1 MGLNNRGTVKECNQL
16 PFLVTF
22 LNLALIYCHIPF
34 NHCGAPRYPVSD
46 DKNISN
52 FDAKRLEIF
61 FLPDAPSPQ
70 GGKRGWTWLS

>member
-34 NHCGAPRYPVSD
+34 KMQFEWFGPNETVEVIILCL
-46 DKNISN
+46 N
-52 FDAKRLEIF
+52 RLLF
-61 FLPDAPSPQ
+61 QSCNVLFL
-70 GGKRGWTWLS
+70 TC

>member
-34 NHCGAPRYPVSD
+34 KQVFHFNSVHINKVPLKLYIHSMCR
-46 DKNISN
+46 
-52 FDAKRLEIF
+52 R
-61 FLPDAPSPQ
+61 
-70 GGKRGWTWLS
+70 